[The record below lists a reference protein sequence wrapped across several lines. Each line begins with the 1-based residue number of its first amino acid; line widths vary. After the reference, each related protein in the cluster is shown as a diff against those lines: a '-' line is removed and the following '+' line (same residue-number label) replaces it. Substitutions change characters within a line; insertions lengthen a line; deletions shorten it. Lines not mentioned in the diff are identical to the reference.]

1 MTQRVGP
8 LAAGRAAT
16 LLAATALVAAPTAAQ
31 QQPTFRSGTSGVY
44 VDVSVMDGRR
54 PVRDLTAADFA
65 VFDNGVRQTVD
76 EAIVDAGDLDVSV
89 IIDLSGS
96 VGRPFASVV
105 AASLA
110 EVADLIR
117 PTDRLD
123 LIGVDHQVRRI
134 TSAPIEPNRG
144 RNGVLAIRDGGT
156 ALFDA
161 VAATLM
167 KPIEP
172 GRRHL
177 ILAITDGLDTLSTI
191 PRDTRLRIVARSNA
205 VVHLIGISLA
215 GRTLGFT
222 RVGLGAEE
230 HDVAGNYDYLLEEIA
245 EGSSGRFY
253 DLRPDQPLGD
263 TLREAVEQFRARY
276 LLRYIPRGVDSGGWH
291 ELRVEV
297 PGRRYQVH
305 ARKGYFA
312 R

>member
-1 MTQRVGP
+1 MTRLASSAAAVGMAAAAA
-8 LAAGRAAT
+8 LAA
-16 LLAATALVAAPTAAQ
+16 AAQ
-31 QQPTFRSGTSGVY
+31 QQPTFRAGTSGVY

-54 PVRDLTAADFA
+54 PVPDLTAADFV
-65 VFDNGVRQTVD
+65 VFDNGVEQAVD
-76 EAIVDAGDLDVSV
+76 EAVIDAGDLDVSV

-105 AASLA
+105 AGSLA
-110 EVADLIR
+110 QVADLIR
-117 PTDRLD
+117 RDDRLD

-134 TSAPIEPNRG
+134 TSAPIEPNRY

-161 VAATLM
+161 IAAALM

-177 ILAITDGLDTLSTI
+177 VLVITDGLDTHSTI
-191 PRDTRLRIVARSNA
+191 HRDTRLRLLGRSNA
-205 VVHLIGISLA
+205 VVHLIGISVA

-222 RVGLGAEE
+222 SYVRGET
-230 HDVAGNYDYLLEEIA
+230 DVAGDYDYLLLEIA
-245 EGSSGRFY
+245 EETTGQFY

-263 TLREAVEQFRARY
+263 ALRDAIERFRARY
-276 LLRYIPRGVDSGGWH
+276 LLRYTPRGVESDGWH

-297 PGRRYQVH
+297 PGRRHQIH
-305 ARKGYFA
+305 ARKGYFG

>member
-1 MTQRVGP
+1 MTVLAGAAAIASTGAEQQR
-8 LAAGRAAT
+8 
-16 LLAATALVAAPTAAQ
+16 
-31 QQPTFRSGTSGVY
+31 TFRSITSGVY

-54 PVRDLTAADFA
+54 PVRDLGAVDFV

-76 EAIVDAGDLDVSV
+76 EAVVDAGDLDVSV
-89 IIDLSGS
+89 IVDLSGS
-96 VGRPFASVV
+96 VGRPFA

-117 PTDRLD
+117 RTDRLD

-144 RNGVLAIRDGGT
+144 LNGVVAIRDGGT

-161 VAATLM
+161 IAAALM

-191 PRDTRLRIVARSNA
+191 PRDTRRRIIARSNA

-222 RVGLGAEE
+222 SLIRGAM
-230 HDVAGNYDYLLEEIA
+230 DVAGDYDYLLEEIA
-245 EGSSGRFY
+245 DGSSGRFY

-263 TLREAVEQFRARY
+263 TLRQAVEQFRSRY
-276 LLRYIPRGVDSGGWH
+276 LLRYIPGGVDSTGWH
-291 ELRVEV
+291 ELRIEV
-297 PGRRYQVH
+297 PDHRYQVN
-305 ARKGYFA
+305 ARKGYFE